1 VAGYRVVGGVAK
13 RSLTKLSGG
22 SGNEVWTTTDFG
34 DTKNGAWEMI
44 TVGTDNNVYLTG
56 VKDKLNLEEMN
67 FKSYG
72 NVP

>member
-1 VAGYRVVGGVAK
+1 MAGYRVVNGVAK
-13 RSLTKLSGG
+13 RSLTKLSS
-22 SGNEVWTTTDFG
+22 SGNEVWTSTDFG

-44 TVGTDNNVYLTG
+44 TVGTDKNVYLTG